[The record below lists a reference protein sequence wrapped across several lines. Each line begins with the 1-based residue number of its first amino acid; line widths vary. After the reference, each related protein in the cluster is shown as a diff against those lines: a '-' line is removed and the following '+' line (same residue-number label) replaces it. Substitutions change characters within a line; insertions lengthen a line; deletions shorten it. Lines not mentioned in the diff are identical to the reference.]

1 MAAVADHHGDHEEG
15 HAVWAGPENDGTLAY
30 RMEDYLMS
38 GSFLREL
45 DGFVKKHL
53 PAFEDLEGGEHP
65 HDYHDI
71 FKLYEEMLS
80 ARIEAFLIAEGVTT
94 EQVVEECKWAKTH
107 GHDDYKFYEYLVASV
122 EYESFYKLML
132 EFKRGQRDVSKWW
145 TFFMNRD
152 N

>member
-1 MAAVADHHGDHEEG
+1 MAAVAKHDDHAEG

-30 RMEDYLMS
+30 RLEDYLMS

-45 DGFVKKHL
+45 DGFVKKHAAL
-53 PAFEDLEGGEHP
+53 FDDVTGGEHS
-65 HDYHDI
+65 HEYHDI
-71 FKLYEEMLS
+71 FKKYEAMLAS
-80 ARIEAFLIAEGVTT
+80 RIDAFLAAEGVTT

-132 EFKRGQRDVSKWW
+132 EFKTGQRDVSKWW

-152 N
+152 A